1 MTGETKQ
8 SDETTAELDYSR
20 GPFLLSQGFGGEV
33 VAIFSYV
40 LFFGSGAGNRRGF
53 GTFRF
58 SCLSTGVETSPARV
72 ANDASE
78 YSEAEGKGGL
88 ISSRYCTKVIP
99 SE

>member
-1 MTGETKQ
+1 MSVQSQRPIKGEQKSQLCRATQLAKARMHWMTGETKQ

-58 SCLSTGVETSPARV
+58 SCL
-72 ANDASE
+72 
-78 YSEAEGKGGL
+78 
-88 ISSRYCTKVIP
+88 
-99 SE
+99 